1 MMPALSRKCRASP
14 NFLAP
19 PRGGGRREV
28 AALGALKNAAASLLA
43 VGAAVLLAGC
53 ERPPVDSVQRGFRGT
68 GMEQVY
74 NPRDMGTQAGKNK
87 APDAIAAASADGPKA
102 KDVYKNVKVL
112 GELSIGQFTRLM
124 LAMTSWVAPEQGC
137 AYCHNLQN
145 LADDSLYTKVVA
157 RRMTQMTQH
166 INADWKT
173 HVSTTGVTCYT
184 CHRGKNIPEEVWF
197 GPEAN
202 KRSAGMLGDD
212 AGQNKAATSVA
223 LASLPYDPFTPYLS
237 KVSTDIRVIGTT
249 ALPTGNQSSTK
260 QAEHTYGLMMHISK
274 SLGVNCTYC
283 HNTRSFAE
291 WNASPPTRATAWY
304 GLRMVGDLNSAYM
317 QPLTK
322 AFPAH
327 RLGPNGDVSKTNCAT
342 CHQGAY
348 KPLYGAGML
357 KDYPELGGAGP
368 AAAIAAKSTAGGGVV
383 YFSVGSSTLP
393 TGTEAGLQAL
403 LDALK
408 ANQTAKLVISGFHSA
423 TGELTANQE
432 LAKQRAFAVRDVLKT
447 AAGVDEGR
455 VVLEKPQSAQANLA
469 GEDPEA
475 RRVEVLVK

>member
-1 MMPALSRKCRASP
+1 MTTSLKTLLSLSAT
-14 NFLAP
+14 F
-19 PRGGGRREV
+19 
-28 AALGALKNAAASLLA
+28 
-43 VGAAVLLAGC
+43 AAVLLAGC

-68 GMEQVY
+68 AMGQVY
-74 NPRDMGTQAGKNK
+74 NPRDMAAQAGKNQ
-87 APDAIAAASADGPKA
+87 APDVLAAASADGPKA
-102 KDVYKNVKVL
+102 KDVFKNVKVL
-112 GELSIGQFTRLM
+112 GDLSVGEFTRLM
-124 LAMTSWVAPEQGC
+124 TAMTNWVSPEQGC
-137 AYCHNLQN
+137 GYCHNLQN
-145 LADDSLYTKVVA
+145 LADDSKYTKVVA

-184 CHRGKNIPEEVWF
+184 CHRGKNVPDNVWF
-197 GPEAN
+197 APEPN
-202 KRSAGMLGDD
+202 RRSAGMLGDD
-212 AGQNKAATSVA
+212 AGQNKAAMSVA
-223 LASLPYDPFTPYLS
+223 LASLPYDPFTPYITKTGAKTS
-237 KVSTDIRVIGTT
+237 ADIRVIGDT
-249 ALPTGNQSSTK
+249 ALPTGNLKSTK

-291 WNASPPTRATAWY
+291 WNQSPPQRTTAWH
-304 GLRMVGDLNSAYM
+304 GLRMVGDLNGAYM
-317 QPLTK
+317 QPLT
-322 AFPAH
+322 ATFPTN
-327 RLGPNGDVSKTNCAT
+327 RLGPTGDVAKTNCAT

-357 KDYPELGGAGP
+357 KDYPELGRSGP
-368 AAAIAAKSTAGGGVV
+368 ATAVAAKSTAGGGVV
-383 YFSVGSSTLP
+383 YFGVGSAALP
-393 TGTEAGLQAL
+393 GGAEAGLQTL

-408 ANQTAKLVISGFHSA
+408 ANTGAKLVISGYHSA
-423 TGELTANQE
+423 SGELASNQE
-432 LAKQRAFAVRDVLKT
+432 LAKQRAFAVRDVLKS